1 MQKSTIIYDP
11 PPPSIKNDPAD
22 ALKTIAILVSELKST
37 PERRLAIAK
46 IEEAIKLLRMPE

>member
-1 MQKSTIIYDP
+1 MLTEVS
-11 PPPSIKNDPAD
+11 PA
-22 ALKTIAILVSELKST
+22 AELKTIAILVSELKST

>member
-1 MQKSTIIYDP
+1 MLTEVS
-11 PPPSIKNDPAD
+11 PATQ
-22 ALKTIAILVSELKST
+22 LKTIATLVSELRPT